1 MNSKS
6 VIAEYAYDPRTR
18 LCFVLCLSGLAIV
31 INSPLWLAGVFV
43 ITLVI
48 AVFFGGGIS
57 SSMRFTRWILYM
69 AVFLLLLQSIF
80 GAADRVYLA
89 IGGITLLTDYGII
102 SALLFALRMSVI
114 IISASILLC
123 ENSRRMV
130 QAMVQMRMPYE
141 IAFMVSTAI
150 RFMRMLSEEMNN
162 SLLAIQL
169 RGVNLKKIPVRK
181 RVTVYTYL
189 LLPVL
194 SGAIFKARQ
203 LSLSLELRG
212 FKLYHQRTSYFRLE
226 LTKKDKVL
234 IFLTILFTVIII
246 AAYFTCRLW
255 L

>member
-1 MNSKS
+1 MAKNPAP
-6 VIAEYAYDPRTR
+6 AEYAYDPRTR
-18 LCFVLCLSGLAIV
+18 LCFVLCLSSLSIML
-31 INSPLWLAGVFV
+31 NSPLWLAGVFV

-48 AVFFGGGIS
+48 AAFFGKGFAS
-57 SSMRFTRWILYM
+57 SIRFVRWVLYM
-69 AVFLLLLQSIF
+69 AVFLLVLQSVF
-80 GAADRVYLA
+80 GIGNRVFLQV
-89 IGGITLLTDYGII
+89 GGITLLTDYGIN
-102 SALLFALRMSVI
+102 AAVLFALRMSVI

-130 QAMVQMRMPYE
+130 QAMVQMRLPYE

-150 RFMRMLSEEMNN
+150 RFMRMLSEEMSN

-181 RVTVYTYL
+181 RVMVYTYL

-212 FKLYHQRTSYFRLE
+212 FRLSHQRTSYFRLE
-226 LTKKDKVL
+226 MTKKDRL
-234 IFLTILFTVIII
+234 IIAVTILFTVILIV
-246 AAYFTCRLW
+246 AYFSRGLW